1 MGLLSTLEGKHFPS
15 EVKATEPEQK
25 SQAVANKENIGLLQ
39 KTLKLSANQKQDST
53 NISQTLY
60 NYNLLF
66 CALFEKHENHF
77 LITNSYNLDSK
88 SIFSSWST
96 EDFWKGSVKQK
107 NCWQYFYNDDNSLS
121 QFYQFFSVE
130 LKDKIQSIA
139 IFFTNEDNIIITGSE
154 QKIEKLPYS
163 FADELKNY
171 FNAQNKDNNTFN
183 AHNIQNPENFY
194 TYKLKIDIEKI
205 IDSTLSKNITDNSQT
220 ELFEKSICNE
230 LQNRI
235 YAFFSYPNCCI
246 KKSNTIINAVI
257 YSKNEIKEEL
267 IQNHFIYSIKDFA
280 EENSSLLIINFEG
293 QAHTIT
299 EILEFLQAE

>member
-25 SQAVANKENIGLLQ
+25 SQPVTNKENIGLLQ
-39 KTLKLSANQKQDST
+39 KTLKLSAYQKQESY
-53 NISQTLY
+53 NITQNLS
-60 NYNLLF
+60 NNNLLF
-66 CALFEKHENHF
+66 CAFFEKHENHF

-96 EDFWKGSVKQK
+96 EDFWEGSVKQR

-139 IFFTNEDNIIITGSE
+139 IFFTNEDNIIITGRE

-163 FADELKNY
+163 FADELRNYFSAQNKNS
-171 FNAQNKDNNTFN
+171 FNAQ
-183 AHNIQNPENFY
+183 NIQNPENLYAF
-194 TYKLKIDIEKI
+194 KVSIDIEECV
-205 IDSTLSKNITDNSQT
+205 DSILFQNLSDKSQS
-220 ELFEKSICNE
+220 ELFKSSICNE

-235 YAFFSYPNCCI
+235 ISFASTPNCCI

-280 EENSSLLIINFEG
+280 EENSSLLMINFEG

-299 EILEFLQAE
+299 EILEFLRAE